1 MDEKKFPEP
10 VEALVLILITFGF
23 IFFASLVLAFIYII
37 ISSETSLAAS
47 AKFLF
52 IFGSIPFLIVP
63 IIYVKIKNYD
73 ANRIFRINAVS
84 NEIVIYSLLLGFS
97 LTIITDELDRII
109 QILVPPPQWF
119 VEQLQSL
126 QANSVSDW
134 IILLI
139 GVVLLA
145 SLSEELLFRGFLQV
159 SLERKGDVTRAV
171 VLSSLTWTLIHVN
184 PYWAVQI
191 FITGIFIGFIAWR
204 TNSIIPAIIIHALN
218 NLLSL
223 LFLNFKL
230 DEKLG
235 WYLYGNHVSPLLFII
250 AVLILVWSIQR
261 ITQVVQKEK
270 LNSI

>member
-23 IFFASLVLAFIYII
+23 IFFASLVMAFIYVI
-37 ISSETSLAAS
+37 ISSEASLGAS
-47 AKFLF
+47 TKFLF
-52 IFGSIPFLIVP
+52 ILGAIPFLVVP
-63 IIYVKIKNYD
+63 IVYVKLKNYD

-84 NEIVIYSLLLGFS
+84 NEILIYSSLLGVS

-126 QANSVSDW
+126 QADSLWDW

-145 SLSEELLFRGFLQV
+145 SISEEILFRGFLQV

-230 DEKLG
+230 DEKID
-235 WYLYGNHVSPLLFII
+235 WYLLGDHVSPLLII
-250 AVLILVWSIQR
+250 MAVIVLVWSIKR
-261 ITQVVQKEK
+261 ITQVVRTEH
-270 LNSI
+270 